1 MSGIDVKTLRDGDF
15 VRAEGVRDG
24 KPWAA
29 EGVVERCSYGECAAQ
44 VRVGPAFG
52 ADIHLVDCTVTMLR
66 PVLVKGDRVD
76 LRGVTHQVESV
87 HENGCIVI
95 TDANYMPRAVHI
107 ADLTRLPA
115 APEPAQRP
123 FQPAAQQTTYMAPS
137 VNAAEQARALLA
149 QGMPVADVAQQTG
162 LAAGAVAGLAASMQ
176 QPTTPPF

>member
-95 TDANYMPRAVHI
+95 TDANDMPRAVHI

-115 APEPAQRP
+115 APEPAP
-123 FQPAAQQTTYMAPS
+123 IEVGS
-137 VNAAEQARALLA
+137 WWESKH
-149 QGMPVADVAQQTG
+149 
-162 LAAGAVAGLAASMQ
+162 GAVAVVTGHAECGDPILRWWTDKPGVESSIPADSLREHWTLRDGAA
-176 QPTTPPF
+176 P